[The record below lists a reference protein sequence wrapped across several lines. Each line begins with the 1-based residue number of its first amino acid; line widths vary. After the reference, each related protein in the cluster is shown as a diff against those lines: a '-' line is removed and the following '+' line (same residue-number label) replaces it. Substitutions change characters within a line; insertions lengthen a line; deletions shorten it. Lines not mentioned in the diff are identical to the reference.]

1 MEIDWDRNGM
11 LKLKKFDIGSLFA
24 ETSRIT
30 YIASSSSILA
40 LWSQGVAETCFW
52 EVSVEEQTPICLQIA
67 SLSCSTTQDT
77 TDTMKLNKKQI
88 C

>member
-40 LWSQGVAETCFW
+40 LWSQCVAVANYEQGL
-52 EVSVEEQTPICLQIA
+52 SVH
-67 SLSCSTTQDT
+67 
-77 TDTMKLNKKQI
+77 
-88 C
+88 